1 VDDAHSVLLAALGG
15 VPKKNKKAAPP
26 VPVQKKPSGP
36 CDKCDGPHDETVCPY
51 FKGKA
56 RESHNDAL
64 DMYEKK
70 KRAKSKG
77 SAASGSGKNS
87 NTDASGDDDSDDD
100 DDDDDEPV
108 TLTTNQATVAKQPG
122 DGSCLFHSLS
132 HGLRRC
138 RAGPP
143 TQHAGSLR
151 VELEDWIEAHAETSM
166 GGTKLAD
173 WVLWDSGTRV
183 KAYTKR
189 MRESNDWGGA
199 LEIAVCAR
207 LRKVEVHVYEQGRG
221 SRDFTRISRFRPDAD
236 SSAANSSSMPKPHKG
251 HERKVVSV
259 LYGGRCHYD
268 GLEVRRWK

>member
-15 VPKKNKKAAPP
+15 APKKKKKELP

-70 KRAKSKG
+70 KRSKNKGAAAGGDKKKKSG
-77 SAASGSGKNS
+77 EGGDS
-87 NTDASGDDDSDDD
+87 DGDDDDG
-100 DDDDDEPV
+100 EPV
-108 TLTTNQATVAKQPG
+108 VLSANQASVAKQPG

-138 RAGPP
+138 GAGPAS
-143 TQHAGSLR
+143 QHAGTLR
-151 VELEDWIEAHAETSM
+151 IELEDWIEAHAEASM
-166 GGTKLAD
+166 GGTKLSD

-183 KAYTKR
+183 KPYTQR

-207 LRKVEVHVYEQGRG
+207 LRDVEIHVYEQSRG
-221 SRDFTRISRFRPDAD
+221 NRNFTRISRFRPDAD
-236 SSAANSSSMPKPHKG
+236 RNAASAQPRHNMKG
-251 HERKVVSV
+251 HQRKVVSV

-268 GLEVRRWK
+268 GLEVCK